1 MPAGILPALAAE
13 QRHQAVHSSLHRLGI
28 AHRLGDAAAAPCG
41 SLDHGLFQLG
51 QAPAA
56 PGGAAH
62 HRHPQL
68 LREPLQI
75 HAAHH
80 RHPQPL
86 GEPLQIH
93 ADALALRLV

>member
-13 QRHQAVHSSLHRLGI
+13 QRRQAVHSGLHRLGI

-41 SLDHGLFQLG
+41 SLGHGLFQLG

-56 PGGAAH
+56 PGG
-62 HRHPQL
+62 
-68 LREPLQI
+68 
-75 HAAHH
+75 AAHH